1 MGYTIAEK
9 IIMKNTGLTSVK
21 PGDLVVVQPDA
32 AVCHDIYT
40 EKLYEKLKEM
50 GFTSLKFPERDILI
64 HDHLDPACLPTDP
77 RSLTFGY
84 KLRDE
89 FGAKTFIRNG
99 GITHQLMPELGYAK
113 PGEIVL
119 VTDSHTTTYGAV
131 GNFATG
137 IGYTEMAY
145 VWGMGELWLRV
156 PSTIKIQIDGVLPAN
171 VYAKDIILR
180 VLGDL
185 RAAGGTYKSLE
196 FCGTAIDSLS
206 IAGRL
211 TISNMCVECG
221 AKVGLFAADEKTA
234 EFCHMD
240 YKEIAWVKSDEDAN
254 FERVLYYQAEEM
266 QPVVACPPFVD
277 NVHNL
282 NEVKG
287 TKLTQVCLGSCTN
300 GRLEDLEVA
309 ANIVRGKK
317 VARGIRFVVTPAS
330 NSIYK
335 EALSLGYIQ
344 ELVMAGA
351 MVTPPYCS
359 FCEGRTMALM
369 GPGEVMLGTNN
380 RNFLG
385 RFGSPKAQAY
395 LSSPAVAAA
404 SALLGYIAG
413 PEDIR

>member
-1 MGYTIAEK
+1 MGHTIVEK
-9 IIMKNTGLTSVK
+9 IIMKNTGLASVK

-32 AVCHDIYT
+32 AACHDIYT

-50 GFTSLKFPERDILI
+50 GFKSLKYPERDIII

-77 RSLTFGY
+77 RSLTYGY

-89 FGAKTFIRNG
+89 FGVKTFIRNG

-145 VWGMGELWLRV
+145 VWGMGELWLKV
-156 PSTIKIQIDGVLPAN
+156 PQTIKIQIDGKLPEN

-185 RAAGGTYKSLE
+185 KAAGGTYKSLE
-196 FCGTAIDSLS
+196 FCGSTIDNLS

-211 TISNMCVECG
+211 TIANMCVECG
-221 AKVGLFAADEKTA
+221 AKAGMFAADEKTA
-234 EFCHMD
+234 EFCHMNYED
-240 YKEIAWVKSDEDAN
+240 IAWVKSDDDAN
-254 FERVLYYQAEEM
+254 FEKVMYYKAEEL

-282 NEVKG
+282 SEVEG
-287 TKLTQVCLGSCTN
+287 TKITQVCLGSCTN
-300 GRLEDLEVA
+300 GRLEDLEIA
-309 ANIVRGKK
+309 ARIVRGKK
-317 VARGIRFVVTPAS
+317 VARYLRFVVTPAS

-335 EALSLGYIQ
+335 EAMRLGYIQ
-344 ELVMAGA
+344 DLVAAGA

-369 GPGEVMLGTNN
+369 GPGEIMLGTNN

-404 SALLGYIAG
+404 SAIAGYITS
-413 PEDIR
+413 PDKI

>member
-1 MGYTIAEK
+1 MGHTIVEK

-21 PGDLVVVQPDA
+21 PGDLVVVQPNA
-32 AVCHDIYT
+32 AACHDIYT

-50 GFTSLKFPERDILI
+50 GFKSLKYPERDIII

-77 RSLTFGY
+77 RSLTYGY

-89 FGAKTFIRNG
+89 FGVKTFIRNG

-145 VWGMGELWLRV
+145 VWGMGELWLKV
-156 PSTIKIQIDGVLPAN
+156 PQTIKIQIDGKLPDN

-185 RAAGGTYKSLE
+185 KAAGGTYKSLE
-196 FCGTAIDSLS
+196 FCGSTIDNLS

-211 TISNMCVECG
+211 TIANMCVECG
-221 AKVGLFAADEKTA
+221 AKAGMFAADEKTA
-234 EFCHMD
+234 EFCHLNYED
-240 YKEIAWVKSDEDAN
+240 ISWVKSDENAN
-254 FERVLYYQAEEM
+254 FESVMHYKAEEL

-282 NEVKG
+282 SEVEG
-287 TKLTQVCLGSCTN
+287 TKITQVCLGSCTN
-300 GRLEDLEVA
+300 GRLEDLEIA
-309 ANIVRGKK
+309 AKIVRGKK
-317 VARGIRFVVTPAS
+317 VAKYLRFVVTPAS

-335 EALSLGYIQ
+335 EALRLGYIQ
-344 ELVMAGA
+344 ALVAAGA

-369 GPGEVMLGTNN
+369 GSGECMLGTNN

-404 SALLGYIAG
+404 SAVAG
-413 PEDIR
+413 CITSPDKI

>member
-1 MGYTIAEK
+1 MGHTIVEK

-21 PGDLVVVQPDA
+21 PGDLVVVQPNA
-32 AVCHDIYT
+32 AACHDIYT

-50 GFTSLKFPERDILI
+50 GFKSLKYPERDIII

-77 RSLTFGY
+77 RSLTYGY

-131 GNFATG
+131 GIFATG

-145 VWGMGELWLRV
+145 VWGMGELWLKV
-156 PSTIKIQIDGVLPAN
+156 PQTIKIQIDGKLPNN

-185 RAAGGTYKSLE
+185 KAAGGTYKSLE
-196 FCGTAIDSLS
+196 FCGSTIDNLS

-211 TISNMCVECG
+211 TIANMCVECG
-221 AKVGLFAADEKTA
+221 AKAGMFAADEKTA
-234 EFCHMD
+234 EFCHLNYED
-240 YKEIAWVKSDEDAN
+240 IAWVKSDEEVN
-254 FERVLYYQAEEM
+254 FESVMHYKAEEL

-282 NEVKG
+282 SEVEG
-287 TKLTQVCLGSCTN
+287 TKITQVCLGSCTN
-300 GRLEDLEVA
+300 GRLEDLEIA
-309 ANIVRGKK
+309 AKIVRGKK
-317 VARGIRFVVTPAS
+317 VAKYLRFVVTPAS

-335 EALSLGYIQ
+335 EALRLGYIQ
-344 ELVMAGA
+344 ALVAAGA

-369 GPGEVMLGTNN
+369 GPGECMLGTNN

-404 SALLGYIAG
+404 SAVAG
-413 PEDIR
+413 CITGPDKI